1 MNMKATRIYTLL
13 ALLLMVGGHGLQ
25 AQNTD
30 VLKYFN
36 LVMPDHSL
44 VSYELY
50 DGVNIHFQDSVM
62 VVNDLSFFMEEGI
75 KYFFSEEDL
84 TILNEHLGEND
95 SYVSGNSLYVKSPRG
110 GSIAISDIM
119 GRVVYRQSNCKEC
132 VVDLSVLS
140 PNTLYVIK
148 VNDQSIKFLKR

>member
-1 MNMKATRIYTLL
+1 MKATRLYTLL
-13 ALLLMVGGHGLQ
+13 ALLLMAGGQGLQ

-30 VLKYFN
+30 ALKYFN

-50 DGVNIHFQDSVM
+50 DGVNILFQDSVM

-84 TILNEHLGEND
+84 TVLNEHLGEND
-95 SYVSGNSLYVKSPRG
+95 SYVSGNSLYVKSPRE
-110 GSIAISDIM
+110 GSVVISDIT
-119 GRVVYRQSNCKEC
+119 GRVVYSRSDCKAC

-140 PNTLYVIK
+140 PNTMYVIK
-148 VNDQSIKFLKR
+148 VNDQTIKFLKR

>member
-1 MNMKATRIYTLL
+1 MKATRLYTLL
-13 ALLLMVGGHGLQ
+13 ALLLMAGGHGLQ

-36 LVMPDHSL
+36 LVMPDNSL
-44 VSYELY
+44 VSYEL
-50 DGVNIHFQDSVM
+50 GNVIEIHFQDSVM
-62 VVNDLSFFMEEGI
+62 TVKDLSFYMGEGV

-84 TILNEHLGEND
+84 TVLNEHLGEND
-95 SYVSGNSLYVKSPRG
+95 SYVSGNSLYVKIPRE
-110 GSIAISDIM
+110 GSVVISDIT
-119 GRVVYRQSNCKEC
+119 GRVVYSRSACKEC

>member
-1 MNMKATRIYTLL
+1 MKTTRLYTLF
-13 ALLLMVGGHGLQ
+13 ALLLMAGGHGLQ

-30 VLKYFN
+30 ALKYFN
-36 LVMPDHSL
+36 LVMPDNSL
-44 VSYELY
+44 VSYEL
-50 DGVNIHFQDSVM
+50 GNVIEIHFQDSIMTVK
-62 VVNDLSFFMEEGI
+62 DLSFYMGEGV

-84 TILNEHLGEND
+84 TVLNEHLGEND

-110 GSIAISDIM
+110 GSIVISDIM

>member
-1 MNMKATRIYTLL
+1 MKATRIYTLL
-13 ALLLMVGGHGLQ
+13 ALLLMAGGHGLQ
-25 AQNTD
+25 AQNAD
-30 VLKYFN
+30 ALKYFN
-36 LVMPDHSL
+36 LVMPDNSL
-44 VSYELY
+44 VSYELEN
-50 DGVNIHFQDSVM
+50 VIEIHFQDSIM

-95 SYVSGNSLYVKSPRG
+95 SYVSGNSLYVKIPRE
-110 GSIAISDIM
+110 GSVVISDIT
-119 GRVVYRQSNCKEC
+119 GRVVYSRSACKEC
-132 VVDLSVLS
+132 VIDLSVLS

>member
-1 MNMKATRIYTLL
+1 MKTTRLYTLL
-13 ALLLMVGGHGLQ
+13 ALLLMAGGHGLQ
-25 AQNTD
+25 AQNAD
-30 VLKYFN
+30 ALKYFN
-36 LVMPDHSL
+36 LVMPDNSL
-44 VSYELY
+44 VRYELY

-62 VVNDLSFFMEEGI
+62 VVNDLSFFMEEGV

-110 GSIAISDIM
+110 SSVVISDM
-119 GRVVYRQSNCKEC
+119 TGRVVYSRSDCKAC

-140 PNTLYVIK
+140 PNTMYVIK
-148 VNDQSIKFLKR
+148 VNEQSIKFVRR

>member
-1 MNMKATRIYTLL
+1 MKATRIYTLL
-13 ALLLMVGGHGLQ
+13 ALLLMAGGHGLQ

-44 VSYELY
+44 VSYEL
-50 DGVNIHFQDSVM
+50 GNVIEIHFQDSIMTVK
-62 VVNDLSFFMEEGI
+62 DLSFYMGEGV

-84 TILNEHLGEND
+84 TVLNEHLGEND

-110 GSIAISDIM
+110 SSVVISDM
-119 GRVVYRQSNCKEC
+119 TGRVVYSRSDCKAC

-140 PNTLYVIK
+140 PNTMYVIK
-148 VNDQSIKFLKR
+148 VNEQSIKFLKR

>member
-1 MNMKATRIYTLL
+1 MKTTRIYAML
-13 ALLLMVGGHGLQ
+13 ALLLMAGGHGLQ
-25 AQNTD
+25 AQNTNA
-30 VLKYFN
+30 LKYFN
-36 LVMPDHSL
+36 LVMPDNSL

-62 VVNDLSFFMEEGI
+62 VVNDLSFFMEEGV

-110 GSIAISDIM
+110 SSVVISDM
-119 GRVVYRQSNCKEC
+119 TGRVVYSRSDCKAC

-140 PNTLYVIK
+140 PNTMYVIK
-148 VNDQSIKFLKR
+148 VNEQSIKFVRR

>member
-1 MNMKATRIYTLL
+1 MKSTRLYALL
-13 ALLLMVGGHGLQ
+13 ALLLMAGGHGLQ
-25 AQNTD
+25 AQNTG

-36 LVMPDHSL
+36 LVMPDNSL
-44 VSYELY
+44 VSYEL
-50 DGVNIHFQDSVM
+50 GNVIEIHFQDSVM

-95 SYVSGNSLYVKSPRG
+95 SYVSGNSLYVKSPKG
-110 GSIAISDIM
+110 GSIVISDIM

-140 PNTLYVIK
+140 PNTMYVIK

>member
-1 MNMKATRIYTLL
+1 MKTTRIYSLL
-13 ALLLMVGGHGLQ
+13 ALMMMALFQGLQ

-30 VLKYFN
+30 ALRYFN
-36 LVMPDHSL
+36 LVMPDNSL
-44 VSYELY
+44 VSYELS

-62 VVNDLSFFMEEGI
+62 VVNDLSFFMEEGV

-95 SYVSGNSLYVKSPRG
+95 SYVSGNSLYVKSPRR
-110 GSIAISDIM
+110 GSVVISDIM

-148 VNDQSIKFLKR
+148 VNDQTIKFVRR